1 MPQTPPDLNRQDLE
15 DALVILE
22 VLKLVRQ
29 QRENRGAAG
38 RKLLRHATDVFWD
51 KPRETRQ
58 GHRRR
63 VEGALWSPAAL
74 ARAYDPQPRL
84 VGEHVY
90 PMKLRIADW
99 YERLDNH
106 DVPTA
111 AEIAADLLATPWAI
125 ITKEED
131 RRLTQAKLRDRMPE
145 DWDGH
150 DLWARYRHREVS
162 LDVEGFRPFP
172 QQKPS
177 SP

>member
-1 MPQTPPDLNRQDLE
+1 MPQTTPDLNRQDLE

-22 VLKLVRQ
+22 VLQLVHQ
-29 QRENRGAAG
+29 QRGNRGAAG
-38 RKLLRHATDVFWD
+38 RKLLRHATDAFWD

-74 ARAYDPQPRL
+74 ARANDPQPRL

-90 PMKLRIADW
+90 PMKLRIAEW